1 MRLSDIKSSK
11 VLLADVPHSAQGA
24 AQAVEDGAILGALF
38 EHIQHRSEIRDSF
51 IIYEQLRRS
60 RSTKIVQGSI
70 ANGEILHMQ
79 DGEAQ
84 RERDR
89 QLRYD
94 APFEGFP
101 NRWADP
107 VFQKWL
113 FGYDV
118 FAEVYES
125 RVSGQESLASKS

>member
-1 MRLSDIKSSK
+1 MK
-11 VLLADVPHSAQGA
+11 VLLADVPNSAQGA

-38 EHIQHRSEIRDSF
+38 KHIQYKSEIRDKL
-51 IIYEQLRRS
+51 IVYEQLRRP
-60 RSTKIVQGSI
+60 RSTRIVEESI
-70 ANGEILHMQ
+70 VNGGILHMQ

-94 APFEGFP
+94 APFEGYP

-118 FAEVYES
+118 FAEVDEERWRYHKTL
-125 RVSGQESLASKS
+125 GSKS